1 MIGGGTAGS
10 AAAFTLAKAGLHV
23 LVVDRPPSRSLYRIG
38 ESLPGQAI
46 HLLKRKGLFE
56 WVQHSHPLENPGDLS
71 AWDPG
76 NSFRMIFFSV
86 HTGTAGIST
95 GLHSTN
101 ACNKPLRPP
110 VQLFLRSHPAHQ
122 PSGPRTVV
130 RSTCPGDVSYSMAD
144 RCQRTP

>member
-1 MIGGGTAGS
+1 MIYDCLVIGGGTAGS

-71 AWDPG
+71 AWGSRELVSSDFLFSSYG
-76 NSFRMIFFSV
+76 NGWHIDRVAFDKCLQQAAQAAGATFSPA
-86 HTGTAGIST
+86 TSGAST
-95 GLHSTN
+95 ERTQN
-101 ACNKPLRPP
+101 C
-110 VQLFLRSHPAHQ
+110 
-122 PSGPRTVV
+122 GPFNLPRRRLVLD
-130 RSTCPGDVSYSMAD
+130 G
-144 RCQRTP
+144 